1 MSPER
6 EEEQVMKTE
15 ISSTAPA
22 LLALMKLKGIGRR
35 GALKIV
41 HNTIRDIPFSDH
53 REALNSWLS
62 RRDAGVSKSEFADI
76 WASGLEQ
83 LNRNR
88 ESGIRVLS
96 FHDEGYPKR
105 LRGIPDPPALLFVK
119 GETGGLYSTES
130 LAVIGTRK
138 PTRHGEKAARGSARA
153 AVEKEFVI
161 VSGLARGCDTH
172 AHEGCLEAGGVG
184 VAVLAHGPDR
194 VYPAANRD
202 LANRLV
208 EQGGCLVS
216 EYPAGSKPAR
226 SAFVERDRVQSG
238 LSDAVLVIETGVRGG
253 AMHTVRFARDQKRP
267 IACIDYANRPSPP
280 DKAGGNRKLIEN
292 GDASPIPDGGALAR
306 FLGGIKPPGDGES
319 PVEKR
324 EDAARRAQLSLAFP
338 E

>member
-15 ISSTAPA
+15 SSSTAPA

-53 REALNSWLS
+53 REALSSWLS
-62 RRDAGVSKSEFADI
+62 RHDVGVSKSEFADI

-88 ESGIRVLS
+88 ESGIRAFS
-96 FHDEGYPKR
+96 FHDEGYPKS

-119 GETGGLYSTES
+119 GKTGGLYSAES
-130 LAVIGTRK
+130 LAIIGTRK

-153 AVEKEFVI
+153 AVEKGFVI

-184 VAVLAHGPDR
+184 VAVLAHGLDR
-194 VYPAANRD
+194 IYPAANRD

-216 EYPAGSKPAR
+216 EYPASSKPAR

-238 LSDAVLVIETGVRGG
+238 LSEAVLVIETGIRGG
-253 AMHTVRFARDQKRP
+253 AMHTVRFARDQKRS
-267 IACIDYANRPSPP
+267 IACIDYPNQPSPP

-306 FLGGIKPPGDGES
+306 FLDGIKPP
-319 PVEKR
+319 EKR
-324 EDAARRAQLSLAFP
+324 KDAARRAQLSLAFP